1 MTASVPI
8 QKEKRPKLKMVKIYI
23 MGREYLVPEGLTIL
37 KALEYAG
44 YRMIRGVGCRAGF
57 CGACSTVYRIKGD
70 YRLYTALACQ
80 TTVQDG
86 MYLVQLPFTP
96 AEKPRYDIEKL
107 SPDFATIVQFFP
119 EVTRCVQCNTCTK
132 VCPQEIQVMDA
143 IQAIL
148 RGDIATAANLT
159 FDCIACG
166 ICSMRCPAEIVHY
179 NVFQLVRR
187 LYGKYL
193 TKKPKHLEE
202 RLKEI
207 EQGKFREEL
216 DKLVVAGPDV
226 WKKLYQERKIEP

>member
-1 MTASVPI
+1 MTVQATV
-8 QKEKRPKLKMVKIYI
+8 EKVPKLKMVRIYI

-37 KALEYAG
+37 KAMEYAG

-57 CGACSTVYRIKGD
+57 CGACSTVYRLKDD

-86 MYLVQLPFTP
+86 MYLVQLPFVP
-96 AEKPRYDIEKL
+96 AKKPRYDIEKL
-107 SPDFATIVQFFP
+107 KPDFSTILMHFP

-132 VCPQEIQVMDA
+132 VCPQEVEVMDA

-148 RGDIATAANLT
+148 RGDIETAAHLT

-179 NVFQLVRR
+179 HVFQMVRR
-187 LYGKYL
+187 LYGKYIA
-193 TKKPKHLEE
+193 KKSKHLEE
-202 RLKEI
+202 RIKEI
-207 EQGKFREEL
+207 EEGKFREEM
-216 DKLVVAGPDV
+216 DRLVRAGPEE
-226 WKKLYQERKIEP
+226 WKKLYAQREIEPD